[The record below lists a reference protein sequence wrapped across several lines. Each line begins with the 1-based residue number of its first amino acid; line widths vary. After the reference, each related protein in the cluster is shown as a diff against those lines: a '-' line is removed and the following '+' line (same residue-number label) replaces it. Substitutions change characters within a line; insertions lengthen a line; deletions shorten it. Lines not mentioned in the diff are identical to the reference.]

1 MTATEPSADHEVR
14 SPDLDPGSVTGE
26 FRPPEPE
33 EVTTTKERPVR
44 RPMSVGINTDRFLP
58 SWVGSIRFRLALL
71 YSILLFGLAAIVIGG
86 LYAGIS
92 REIGQNI
99 TEDPSFTVFVDPTT
113 GEQVAVPVLED
124 FEAEVDRQVLEDLR
138 QYSFA
143 ALGLLFVTSVLVGWY
158 VAGIVLRPIERIT
171 TVARNINATDLNRR
185 INLAGPDDELGQLAG
200 TFDDMLDRLDMAFS
214 AQTRFIHE
222 ASHELRNPL
231 AVIRTNLEVTL
242 GNPDASVAELR
253 KAGAV
258 VTRSAERMATLVD
271 DLLDHAR
278 QETRATSVEVVDITG
293 VVQHVVEEFDIPA
306 ASDGISLISA
316 AEPELLVE
324 GDPVALRRALAN
336 LLANAIRLAP
346 EGTVIS
352 VRAGRI
358 EDWIW
363 MGVQDQGPGIAKSD
377 QQRVF
382 RRFWRGD
389 RNDTSEKMRKDG
401 RSGLGLAIVTQIA
414 ETHGGA
420 VRLES
425 ELGQGST
432 FVVWMPSIG
441 SDHSPFSPSTTAA
454 RSESNRVEPPTF
466 SDHPALTSSL
476 HLEE

>member
-1 MTATEPSADHEVR
+1 MSDMTRPEP
-14 SPDLDPGSVTGE
+14 GMTGE
-26 FRPPEPE
+26 FRPPEVAE
-33 EVTTTKERPVR
+33 ARDQTVR
-44 RPMSVGINTDRFLP
+44 RPMSVGVNSDRFLP
-58 SWVGSIRFRLALL
+58 AWVGSIRFRIALL
-71 YSILLFGLAAIVIGG
+71 YSILLFSLAAVVVGG

-92 REIGQNI
+92 REIGGSI
-99 TEDPSFTVFVDPTT
+99 YEDGSVDFVVRDPDT
-113 GEQVAVPVLED
+113 GGAVAVRALED
-124 FEAEVDRQVLEDLR
+124 FEAEVDRRALEDLR
-138 QYSFA
+138 EFSFA
-143 ALGLLFVTSVLVGWY
+143 AIGLLFVASLGVGWY

-171 TVARNINATDLNRR
+171 DVARSINARDLNRR
-185 INLAGPDDELGQLAG
+185 INLSGPDDELGRLAN

-242 GNPDASVAELR
+242 GDPDASVTDLR

-278 QETRATSVEVVDITG
+278 EETRATSVEVVDIHG
-293 VVQHVVEEFDIPA
+293 VVQHVVEEFEIPA
-306 ASDGISLISA
+306 KADGISLVSA
-316 AEPELLVE
+316 TEPELLVE

-336 LLANAIRLAP
+336 LLANAIRIAP
-346 EGTVIS
+346 DGTVIS
-352 VRAGRI
+352 VRSGRI

-363 MGVQDQGPGIAKSD
+363 MGVQDQGPGISAGD

-389 RNDTSEKMRKDG
+389 RQDTSEKMKKDG
-401 RSGLGLAIVTQIA
+401 RSGLGLAIVKQIA
-414 ETHGGA
+414 ETHGGD

-441 SDHSPFSPSTTAA
+441 ADHSPFSPSSINA
-454 RSESNRVEPPTF
+454 RSDTARVEPPTF
-466 SDHPALTSSL
+466 SDHPALTTSL
-476 HLEE
+476 HPEE

>member
-1 MTATEPSADHEVR
+1 MTDA
-14 SPDLDPGSVTGE
+14 GSVTGE
-26 FRPPEPE
+26 FRPPEE
-33 EVTTTKERPVR
+33 LSSTKERPVR

-58 SWVGSIRFRLALL
+58 SFVGSIRFRLALL
-71 YSILLFGLAAIVIGG
+71 YSVLLFILAALVIGG

-92 REIGQNI
+92 REIGG
-99 TEDPSFTVFVDPTT
+99 TVATDP
-113 GEQVAVPVLED
+113 ALAA
-124 FEAEVDRQVLEDLR
+124 FEAERDEEVLQFMR
-138 QYSFA
+138 NFSFA
-143 ALGLLFVTSVLVGWY
+143 SLGILFAFSLGIGWY

-171 TVARNINATDLNRR
+171 AVARTINATDLKRR
-185 INLAGPDDELGQLAG
+185 INLYGPDDELGQLAG
-200 TFDDMLDRLDMAFS
+200 TFDDMLDRLDMAFG

-242 GNPDASVAELR
+242 SNPDASVDELR

-258 VTRSAERMATLVD
+258 VSRSADRMVTLVD

-278 QETRATSVEVVDITG
+278 EETRATSVEVVDVAG
-293 VVQHVVEEFDIPA
+293 VVQHVVEEFEIPA
-306 ASDGISLISA
+306 ESDGISLIS
-316 AEPELLVE
+316 ETESNLLVE

-336 LLANAIRLAP
+336 LLANAVRLAP

-352 VRAGRI
+352 VRSGSI
-358 EDWIW
+358 EDWVW
-363 MGVQDQGPGIAKSD
+363 MGVQDQGPGISSVD

-389 RNDTSEKMRKDG
+389 RDTSEKMKRDG

-432 FVVWMPSIG
+432 FVIWLPSIG
-441 SDHSPFSPSTTAA
+441 SELSPFTPGSTDV
-454 RSESNRVEPPTF
+454 RSNRDRAEPPTF
-466 SDHPALTSSL
+466 SDHPTLTTSL
-476 HLEE
+476 GQEE

>member
-1 MTATEPSADHEVR
+1 MTTTDPSSEQLDAVD
-14 SPDLDPGSVTGE
+14 DPGSVTGD
-26 FRPPEPE
+26 FRPPE
-33 EVTTTKERPVR
+33 EVSAAKERPVR
-44 RPMSVGINTDRFLP
+44 RPMSVGANTDRFLP

-71 YSILLFGLAAIVIGG
+71 YSVLLFGLAAIVIGG

-92 REIGQNI
+92 REIGQTI
-99 TEDPSFTVFVDPTT
+99 TEDPSFAVIIDPTT

-124 FEAEVDRQVLEDLR
+124 LEAEVDRQVLEDLR
-138 QYSFA
+138 EYSFA
-143 ALGLLFVTSVLVGWY
+143 ALALLFVTSLAVGWY

-171 TVARNINATDLNRR
+171 AVARAINATDLNRR

-242 GNPDASVAELR
+242 GNPDASVQELR
-253 KAGAV
+253 RAGEV
-258 VTRSAERMATLVD
+258 VTRSADRMVTLVD

-278 QETRATSVEVVDITG
+278 EETRATQVEVVDLTG
-293 VVQHVVEEFDIPA
+293 VVHHVVEEFEIPA
-306 ASDGISLISA
+306 SADGISLISA
-316 AEPELLVE
+316 ADSELLVE

-346 EGTVIS
+346 DGTIIS

-358 EDWIW
+358 EDWVW
-363 MGVQDQGPGIAKSD
+363 MGVQDQGPGISAGD

-389 RNDTSEKMRKDG
+389 RTDTTDKMKKDG
-401 RSGLGLAIVTQIA
+401 RSGLGLAIVSQIA

-432 FVVWMPSIG
+432 FVVWLPSIG
-441 SDHSPFSPSTTAA
+441 ADHSPFSSSSSSARNDGN
-454 RSESNRVEPPTF
+454 RSEPPKF
-466 SDHPALTSSL
+466 SDYPTLTTSL
-476 HLEE
+476 HPDQ